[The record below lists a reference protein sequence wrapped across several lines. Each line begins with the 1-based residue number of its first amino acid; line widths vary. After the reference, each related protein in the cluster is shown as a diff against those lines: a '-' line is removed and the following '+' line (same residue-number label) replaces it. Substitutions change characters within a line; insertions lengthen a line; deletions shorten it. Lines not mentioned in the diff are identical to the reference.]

1 MAGPWLSPQCLV
13 HRLQEKAYLVASEVT
28 TPKPQPRPQQSF
40 AGRERRDRPVLLP
53 AAPRPSAVL
62 GLVLPAGDPKQPV
75 PTLQRGSLR
84 PGFREARE
92 QTYETPAS

>member
-13 HRLQEKAYLVASEVT
+13 HRLQEKAYLAGSELT
-28 TPKPQPRPQQSF
+28 TPKPQPRPQESF
-40 AGRERRDRPVLLP
+40 ACREQRERPVRLP

-62 GLVLPAGDPKQPV
+62 GLVLPAGDPK
-75 PTLQRGSLR
+75 
-84 PGFREARE
+84 AKE